1 MRAAGLCGILSSMS
15 TNTSIESADT
25 PRLLLDVGR
34 LDVNIDRMRSRTA
47 QLGVKLRPHLKSAK
61 SVDVAL
67 RASDPRDGR
76 IAVSTLKEAEYFAD
90 AGYRD
95 ILYAVGITANKV
107 ARAAALRRRGVE
119 LSLVVDSLG
128 TVAAIDEIAMAERV
142 PFSVFIEVDTDG
154 HRAGVKPS
162 DPNVINIGHAL
173 ASSRSLR
180 LAGVM
185 AHAGSSYHCTSLTA
199 IADLAEQERAN
210 AVDAANRLR
219 ASGLTVPEVSVG
231 STPTALLA
239 RSLEGVTEVRAG
251 VYMLFDLVMAGL
263 GVCRIEDIALSVLTT
278 VIGHR
283 SDMGWLIVDAGW
295 MALSADRGTS
305 RQDTDQGY
313 GLVCTEDGS
322 PLEGVL
328 VLSVNQEHG
337 IIGPRPGARHLDV
350 SAFPPGTRLRI
361 LPNHACAT
369 ASQHDSYLLVGSD
382 GTSLQREWPRLN
394 GW

>member
-1 MRAAGLCGILSSMS
+1 MLS
-15 TNTSIESADT
+15 NISIQSADT

-34 LDVNIDRMRSRTA
+34 LGINIERMRSRTVR
-47 QLGVKLRPHLKSAK
+47 LGVKLRPHLKSAK
-61 SVDVAL
+61 SVDVARL
-67 RASDPRDGR
+67 AIDPPDGR

-90 AGYRD
+90 AGYRN
-95 ILYAVGITANKV
+95 ILYAVGIAASKM

-119 LSLVVDSLG
+119 LSLVVDMPA
-128 TVAAIDEIAMAERV
+128 TVETIDQMAVAERV

-162 DPNVINIGHAL
+162 DPTVISIGHAL
-173 ASSRSLR
+173 ANSRSLR

-185 AHAGSSYHCTSLTA
+185 AHAGSSYNCSSLLA
-199 IADLAEQERAN
+199 IADLAEQERART
-210 AVDAANRLR
+210 VAAAARLR
-219 ASGLTVPEVSVG
+219 AAGLTVPEVSVG

-251 VYMLFDLVMAGL
+251 VYMFFDLFMAGL

-283 SDMGWLIVDAGW
+283 SDRGWLIADAGW
-295 MALSADRGTS
+295 MALSADRSTAS
-305 RQDTDQGY
+305 QHSDQGY
-313 GLVCTEDGS
+313 GLVCAEDGS
-322 PLEGVL
+322 PLDGVL
-328 VLSVNQEHG
+328 VLSANQEHG
-337 IIGPRPGARHLDV
+337 IIGARPGAKHLDV
-350 SAFPPGTRLRI
+350 SRFPLGTRLRI

-369 ASQHDSYLLVGSD
+369 ASQHNSYLLVGTD
-382 GTSLQREWPRLN
+382 GASPQREWPRLR